1 MYICQPF
8 KTMNNSIL
16 HTTGKSKIFFENLDG
31 LRFFCFLSVFLFH
44 SFYTEFDYI
53 QCDPTYQFIKRF
65 LFANGNLGVNFFF
78 VISGFLITYLL
89 IKEKE
94 QNEQI
99 NIKNFYMRRILR
111 IWPLYYLCVFFG
123 FVIFPIIKTLFGQ
136 TPNET
141 ANWIYYVT
149 FANNF
154 DFIKHG
160 LPDASV
166 LGVLW
171 SVAIEEQF
179 YLIWPILLYILPKNK
194 YWIAFTTIIAGS
206 LIFRSIYIDNPAML
220 ENHTFSC
227 MGDLA
232 TGAMGAWL
240 INENNRFRCFIT
252 NLKKSMISILY
263 VLFVAVFLFRKEL
276 LMSISTIRIFEREFI
291 AIIIMFIIAEQC
303 FAQNSLFKMKN
314 LKLPSQLGIITYG
327 LYCLHFIGILITI
340 NITRML
346 GINTHLWQVIVIDMP
361 LSLMISIIIAKCSY
375 TLYEKPFL
383 KLKER
388 FSYFS
393 K

>member
-1 MYICQPF
+1 
-8 KTMNNSIL
+8 MNKIDG
-16 HTTGKSKIFFENLDG
+16 TGIGIANNTEKPKIFFENLDG

-44 SFYTEFDYI
+44 SFHTEFDYI
-53 QCDPTYQFIKRF
+53 KSDTTYQFIKRF

-78 VISGFLITYLL
+78 VISGFLITFLL

-94 QNEQI
+94 QNGQI
-99 NIKNFYMRRILR
+99 NLKNFWMRRILR
-111 IWPLYYLCVFFG
+111 IWPLFYFCVFFG
-123 FVIFPIIKTLFGQ
+123 FIVFPFIKILFEQ
-136 TPNET
+136 TPCET

-149 FANNF
+149 FTNNF
-154 DFIKHG
+154 DFIAKG
-160 LPDASV
+160 LPDASI

-179 YLIWPILLYILPKNK
+179 YLVWPIILYILPKNK
-194 YWIAFTTIIAGS
+194 YWIAFTSAIVGS
-206 LIFRSIYIDNPAML
+206 LIFRAIHIDNPAML

-240 INENNRFRCFIT
+240 INEKTKFRHFIE
-252 NLKKSMISILY
+252 NLKKHQICILY
-263 VLFVAVFLFRKEL
+263 ISLTIIFLFRREL
-276 LMSISTIRIFEREFI
+276 LMSIAGIRIFEREFI
-291 AIIIMFIIAEQC
+291 AIIIMFIISEQC
-303 FAQNSLFKMKN
+303 FAQKSLFKMKN
-314 LKLPSQLGIITYG
+314 LKLPSNLGIITYG

-346 GINTHLWQVIVIDMP
+346 GINTHLWQVIIIDMP
-361 LSLMISIIIAKCSY
+361 LSLMLSIIIAKCSY

-383 KLKER
+383 RLKER